1 MLAEKQILLIDDEP
15 AVRDVWRRYL
25 ERWGYSFDI
34 VDGGCEGLERA
45 RRQGYQVVIT
55 DLAMPDLSGQDL
67 LRTLKHEQPELAVI
81 VVTGHGTV
89 EVAVEI
95 MKAGAYDF
103 ITKPINFVHAE
114 LVLKNCMEQLQAQR
128 ETRRLQRLA
137 ADLESLNDLKEKFI
151 AITNHELRTP
161 VGVIR
166 NLSELLLVEANGSA
180 ELRMLV
186 DMLSRSSAQLAEIV
200 TQMHEIS
207 HAKSDRL
214 QLSLSRFALA
224 AVCQEVLAENRLV
237 LQQRRLHVDL
247 RAPDELYLIA
257 DRVKFKKA
265 LRELV
270 QNAIKFTAD
279 EGTISIDAGR
289 DGNKRLRL
297 TVTDTGV
304 GIPAENLDRIF
315 ELFYEV
321 GDALHHHSS
330 GAEFLGGGM
339 GVGLSIVNDIVTAH
353 EGSVEVSSTVGE
365 GSSFVV
371 TLPLHGPS
379 APGGHPE

>member
-34 VDGGCEGLERA
+34 ATGGCEGLERA
-45 RRQGYQVVIT
+45 RHQGYQVVIT

-114 LVLKNCMEQLQAQR
+114 LVLKNCLEQLQAQR

-137 ADLESLNDLKEKFI
+137 EDLEALNDLKEKFI

-166 NLSELLLVEANGSA
+166 NLAELLQQEVNGNA
-180 ELRMLV
+180 DLRTLV

-214 QLSLSRFALA
+214 QLSLSRFSLA
-224 AVCQEVLAENRLV
+224 AVCEEVLAENRLV
-237 LQQRRLHVDL
+237 LQQRRLHVDV
-247 RAPDELYLIA
+247 RVPHELYLTA

-279 EGTISIDAGR
+279 EGAISIDADR
-289 DGNKRLRL
+289 DGDSRLRL
-297 TVTDTGV
+297 TVSDTGV

-330 GAEFLGGGM
+330 GADFLGGGM

-353 EGSVEVSSTVGE
+353 QGTVEVSSTVGE
-365 GSSFVV
+365 GTAFVV
-371 TLPLHGPS
+371 TLPLQGPP